1 MASNDSDSSIVEK
14 LAEIKDA
21 FDEYFRMLSLGEL
34 IEPPLKQIEELPEMD
49 EAGKELEKRAAECI
63 SEENEDSEQMAF
75 ATMRSLDDTAR
86 LYGVIKRLEEG
97 RLDMLGANINNGSEE
112 STTMGKVAGQ
122 WVR

>member
-1 MASNDSDSSIVEK
+1 MISMASDSSIVEK

-21 FDEYFRMLSLGEL
+21 FDKYFRTLALGEL
-34 IEPPLKQIEELPEMD
+34 IEPPLKQIEELPET
-49 EAGKELEKRAAECI
+49 EEVGKELEKLAAECI

-75 ATMRSLDDTAR
+75 ATMRSLDDAAR
-86 LYGVIKRLEEG
+86 LYGVISRLEEN